1 MDEEIVIYATKY
13 LGKLAKLVQDT
24 DKRVLANY
32 ILMRFIRHRINN
44 LDKRYT
50 SQPSGS
56 VFNTFRF
63 LLLWPLL
70 VLHCKACRCDCSSVG
85 YVGYAV
91 FSTM

>member
-63 LLLWPLL
+63 LWLFKQAFTAWLQLRRSDERSPALT
-70 VLHCKACRCDCSSVG
+70 H
-85 YVGYAV
+85 
-91 FSTM
+91 